1 MKNSRNILIGM
12 ICASAAFLPIQNFA
26 QDDGFLIA
34 SFKKSTAEPA
44 PIETQCQRY
53 LSMIQFGGNYTYVN
67 LKPKGIPEF
76 HGNLGGAQALYEY
89 RPWNNVYAGVKGFW
103 RQGHTSGHG
112 ATRSLL
118 DINVHQRLGYTFAS
132 YCKKYFATLFTGIGY
147 RYLGE
152 KLIQNRTS
160 LRTNYNEFYV
170 PVGFLTELKF
180 NQRFS
185 AGLNATWMPQ
195 VNSTVTLLPIGGAQW
210 ILKKKIANV
219 LVELPLN
226 CYMGSM
232 FQYLI
237 TLKPFYEFWQD
248 GKTTAKTVAG
258 VPLGLPGNTYN
269 FWGTELDFGFKF

>member
-1 MKNSRNILIGM
+1 MKNSRNILIVM

-44 PIETQCQRY
+44 PIETECQRY

-89 RPWNNVYAGVKGFW
+89 RPWNNVYAGAKGFW
-103 RQGHTSGHG
+103 RQGHTSGRG

-132 YCKKYFATLFTGIGY
+132 CCKKYFATLFTGIGY

-152 KLIQNRTS
+152 KLIQNRSS
-160 LRTNYNEFYV
+160 LRTNYNEY
-170 PVGFLTELKF
+170 
-180 NQRFS
+180 
-185 AGLNATWMPQ
+185 
-195 VNSTVTLLPIGGAQW
+195 
-210 ILKKKIANV
+210 
-219 LVELPLN
+219 
-226 CYMGSM
+226 
-232 FQYLI
+232 
-237 TLKPFYEFWQD
+237 
-248 GKTTAKTVAG
+248 
-258 VPLGLPGNTYN
+258 
-269 FWGTELDFGFKF
+269 